1 MAHRASKV
9 KALHQMSSM
18 LPTPL
23 TERLQQ
29 KVETDWT
36 PSPTGYHIS
45 RECHSIFTPLQTDQA
60 LLKINESL
68 QALEKRSHEG
78 RTSPITSLMETTW
91 AKVSREEQ
99 TYFVRKATEACKIV
113 CSAIAPGD
121 GEKLFHAVCKP
132 DDPNEENKLQPL
144 LEAHRDAPSK
154 ETKTQILSI
163 YANKYPAKKLI
174 ELHKMYEPITEWELR
189 KAKLHVNEKG
199 RGVPVEKPVYHRVRL
214 DTVKVNHFLEFI
226 NRPYFYQDVA

>member
-1 MAHRASKV
+1 MKPKSTVQCNFSIFLFFLSVYFAGNRIHYCMAHRASKV

-23 TERLQQ
+23 TERMQQ

-36 PSPTGYHIS
+36 PSPTGYHIL

-99 TYFVRKATEACKIV
+99 TYFVKKATEACKIV

-132 DDPNEENKLQPL
+132 DDPNEENELQPL

-163 YANKYPAKKLI
+163 YANKYPAKELI
-174 ELHKMYEPITEWELR
+174 ELHKMYEPITE
-189 KAKLHVNEKG
+189 
-199 RGVPVEKPVYHRVRL
+199 
-214 DTVKVNHFLEFI
+214 
-226 NRPYFYQDVA
+226 